1 MFGGGNFN
9 IQESKLALKKYISFP
24 KFVLFSEFI
33 NNFINYIPV
42 FLLSKLTG
50 PATVGLYNMST
61 RMLGIPITTVSSAI
75 GEVFR
80 QKAAK
85 EYNETGSCRPTFLK
99 TFKTLALL
107 SIAPFIVLIFWGG
120 DIFGFIFGERW
131 RQAGEFTQ
139 ILGLMFYFRF
149 VVSPLTYLYYI
160 AGRQK
165 EDFLLH
171 ILMLA
176 LGFLSILAAWY
187 FYGTEEKMLLFY
199 ALAYVLIYLIYFVR
213 SLSFTVKK

>member
-1 MFGGGNFN
+1 M
-9 IQESKLALKKYISFP
+9 KKYISFP

-50 PATVGLYNMST
+50 PATVGLYNMSA

-85 EYNETGSCRPTFLK
+85 EYNETGSCRATFLK
-99 TFKTLALL
+99 TFKALSL
-107 SIAPFIVLIFWGG
+107 ISIIPFVVLIFWGG

-131 RQAGEFTQ
+131 RQAGVFAQ
-139 ILGLMFYFRF
+139 ILGVMFYFRF
-149 VVSPLTYLYYI
+149 IVSPLTYLYYI

-165 EDFLLH
+165 EDFVLH
-171 ILMLA
+171 LLMLL

-187 FYGTEEKMLLFY
+187 YFGTEQKMLLFY
-199 ALAYVLIYLIYFVR
+199 SLAYVLIYVIYFIR
-213 SLSFTVKK
+213 SLSFTEKK